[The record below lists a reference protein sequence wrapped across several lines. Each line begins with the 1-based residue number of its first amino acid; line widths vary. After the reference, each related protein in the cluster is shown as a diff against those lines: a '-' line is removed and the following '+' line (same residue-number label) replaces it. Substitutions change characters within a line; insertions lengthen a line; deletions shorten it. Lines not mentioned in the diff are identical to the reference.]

1 MFTGIVEGMGRLV
14 RLSSGP
20 LGARLEL
27 DLGPVAEGVKLGDSI
42 SVEGCCL
49 TVAAFAGS
57 TCSFDAVPETVS
69 RTTLGEKRHGDL
81 LNLERS
87 VALGGRLGGH
97 LVTGHID
104 GRGTVASV
112 ERKGSE
118 WDFTVEVPP
127 ALRRFFI
134 EKGSVALNGISL
146 TVAAL
151 TDTGFRVAV
160 IPHTMRVTSMGRL
173 KQGDSVNVELDVL
186 GKWVARLL
194 EKGRIEGGV
203 SLETLAR
210 EGFAAPGS

>member
-42 SVEGCCL
+42 AIEGCCL
-49 TVAAFAGS
+49 TVVERAGT
-57 TCSFDAVPETVS
+57 TCAFDAVPETLS
-69 RTTLGEKRHGDL
+69 RTTLGEKRQGDM

-104 GRGTVASV
+104 GRGTVAAV
-112 ERKGSE
+112 EKKGNE
-118 WDFTVEVPP
+118 WDFMIEVPP
-127 ALRRFFI
+127 PLRRTFI

-151 TDTGFRVAV
+151 TGAGFRVAV
-160 IPHTMRVTSMGRL
+160 IPHTMRVTTMGRL
-173 KQGDSVNVELDVL
+173 KPGDAVNIEVDVL

-194 EKGRIEGGV
+194 EQGRIEGGV

-210 EGFAAPGS
+210 EGFVAPGG